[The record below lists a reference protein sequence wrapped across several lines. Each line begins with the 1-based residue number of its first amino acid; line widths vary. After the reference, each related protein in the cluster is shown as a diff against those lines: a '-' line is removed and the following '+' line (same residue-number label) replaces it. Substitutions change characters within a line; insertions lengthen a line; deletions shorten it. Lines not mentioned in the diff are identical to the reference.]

1 MKSDLEIRDDV
12 LDQLNWEPFVSA
24 SEIGVSVKKGIVTL
38 SGLVDSYA
46 KKIAAETAAG
56 KVTGVKAIAQ
66 DIQIGVSPSNKITD
80 TEIAG
85 SVVSALKW
93 HSMVPEEKI
102 KVKVEEGVV
111 TLDGEV
117 EWDYQ
122 RSSAKSAVMNLLGV
136 KNVISNIKLHPL
148 IQPSD
153 IRRKI
158 TSAFHRTATI
168 DAERITVDVSG
179 TKVTLQGKVS
189 SNAEKQDAENAAWS
203 APGITSVRNNLELE
217 PQTEF
222 VF

>member
-66 DIQIGVSPSNKITD
+66 DIQIGVSLSNKITD

-93 HSMVPEEKI
+93 HSMVPEENI

-117 EWDYQ
+117 E
-122 RSSAKSAVMNLLGV
+122 
-136 KNVISNIKLHPL
+136 
-148 IQPSD
+148 
-153 IRRKI
+153 
-158 TSAFHRTATI
+158 
-168 DAERITVDVSG
+168 
-179 TKVTLQGKVS
+179 
-189 SNAEKQDAENAAWS
+189 
-203 APGITSVRNNLELE
+203 
-217 PQTEF
+217 
-222 VF
+222 